1 MRLEY
6 SEKAS
11 PLQVKLFSNAS
22 IKLSMEFTGML
33 KYLEDSPNLDL
44 CVSEKIVNIRHI
56 NQKISEK
63 TSKQILFFLTSH
75 QSQYALNYPIWFM
88 RDFFTKS

>member
-44 CVSEKIVNIRHI
+44 CVSEKIVTIRHI
-56 NQKISEK
+56 NKKILAK
-63 TSKQILFFLTSH
+63 KLTSAATTGLR
-75 QSQYALNYPIWFM
+75 QRRTQKKYI
-88 RDFFTKS
+88 